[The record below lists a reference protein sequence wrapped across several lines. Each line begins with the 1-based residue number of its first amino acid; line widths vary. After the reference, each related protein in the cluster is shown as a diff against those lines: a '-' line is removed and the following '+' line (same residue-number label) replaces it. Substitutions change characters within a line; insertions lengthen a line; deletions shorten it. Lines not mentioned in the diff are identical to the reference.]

1 VNCDDEN
8 SVSKVETLTN
18 SLIFQKKVT
27 MRKGLACFFMLFM
40 LTAAAQKRM
49 NQCGFIIPDNVMLP
63 PNRFASVYE
72 ASNYIYAMRDSI
84 HWNANFKV
92 QEQNGINNAYAT
104 MQNGQRWIVYDNEF
118 LEKIDY
124 MTGSKWSSISVLAHE
139 MGHHYRNHVID
150 GKGST
155 PAKELEA
162 DFFSGYIMARLG
174 ATLDEAKAAMQKIAS
189 DQGSSSHPPK
199 AERLTAITQGWNYA
213 KTSNTTTPSAGSGNS
228 QQGSQGTTKPNTTP
242 PPSVPPTTNPQ
253 TDMSWIYL
261 QNYSEQPMTVYLSD
275 DGRKFDAVEL
285 KPGEPFVFKFEIYQY
300 GWMRL
305 VNSPTAKTYK
315 LLHYK
320 DYSIVWS
327 RRNRNWLVVEIP

>member
-1 VNCDDEN
+1 
-8 SVSKVETLTN
+8 
-18 SLIFQKKVT
+18 
-27 MRKGLACFFMLFM
+27 MRKGLIFCFLLFAF
-40 LTAAAQKRM
+40 AADAQQKRM

-72 ASNYIYAMRDSI
+72 ARDYIYAMRDSI
-84 HWNANFKV
+84 RWNENFRV

-104 MQNGQRWIVYDNEF
+104 IQNGQRWIVYDNQF

-124 MTGSKWSSISVLAHE
+124 VTGSKWSSISVLAHE
-139 MGHHYRNHVID
+139 MGHHYRNHVVD

-155 PAKELEA
+155 PPKELEA

-174 ATLDEAKAAMQKIAS
+174 ASLDEAKAAMQKIAS

-199 AERLTAITQGWNYA
+199 TERLTAITQGWNYA
-213 KTSNTTTPSAGSGNS
+213 KGSATNTPAGGNTGNPTTGG
-228 QQGSQGTTKPNTTP
+228 GQGTATPNTNP
-242 PPSVPPTTNPQ
+242 PAPPKTNPQ
-253 TDMSWIYL
+253 SDMSWIYL
-261 QNYSEQPMTVYLSD
+261 QNTSDQVMVVYLSD

-305 VNSPTAKTYK
+305 VNSATAKTYK
-315 LLHYK
+315 LSHYK

-327 RRNRNWLVVEIP
+327 RRTRNWLIVEIP